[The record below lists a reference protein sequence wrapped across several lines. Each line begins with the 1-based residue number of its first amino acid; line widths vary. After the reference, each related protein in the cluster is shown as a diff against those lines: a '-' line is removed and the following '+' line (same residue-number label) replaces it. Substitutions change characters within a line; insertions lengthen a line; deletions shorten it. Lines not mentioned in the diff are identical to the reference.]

1 MFQGVTAFLEA
12 IDERVEQHALQHAE
26 EAAAAAETTADSVMS
41 EKRNEKKRKGEW
53 NELEGGETEKS
64 GFGADDDY
72 SPHPHVM
79 ESKARLP
86 LFPAQPTAFPNH
98 HTPNTTTLYSDKNN
112 NNPMDSVSAGGSL
125 MNGLRSTQ
133 TTTGKKGHHS
143 IEEGGTLTAMETISQ
158 NGLELESTELKRK
171 DEEIEALTREVR
183 RHQAATDAAKQE
195 LLQRSLQVHQ
205 LEESLRDTRMRFDE
219 HRAKSRC
226 LLEEKQ
232 HEYEALRHQL
242 ELQKKEGKHLNNS
255 ENNGNHDNDDSD
267 LSSKVMEQQE
277 QIEQL
282 KGSIVSMKQES
293 ERLQAQVAASRRE
306 VSEVHE
312 ERLKL
317 VQQIDFLRLDI
328 RGAREAL
335 DSEISAHK
343 RSKQMLQ
350 NRQRELNELRAAVE
364 KNGGTF
370 TAAGALISLR
380 GDDIGSRDHVLLS
393 RQLLEKQNA
402 LEAALRDAAEWRRR
416 CDRAT
421 HRLEEE
427 RTTRVFVSQQQQ
439 QQQQQQSIRDG
450 VENRPLLM
458 RRGSSTN
465 GIVYG
470 ALKFMDS
477 VDALALRMGRGFR
490 RYPIMRVLAVVYI
503 ACLHGWITMLMM
515 MLSSAATVS
524 SSTTGEMTAG
534 TGTGNAPDAAAG
546 Q

>member
-12 IDERVEQHALQHAE
+12 IDERVEQHALQQTVNA
-26 EAAAAAETTADSVMS
+26 TDTA
-41 EKRNEKKRKGEW
+41 
-53 NELEGGETEKS
+53 
-64 GFGADDDY
+64 GADDGVELGEEKDERIKRGGN
-72 SPHPHVM
+72 
-79 ESKARLP
+79 ESKGTGESGFDAGDDYIP
-86 LFPAQPTAFPNH
+86 HGVDKQAQIPMFPAQPTSFPNH
-98 HTPNTTTLYSDKNN
+98 TTNTRVYYSEKHNNSTPTTSTTTT
-112 NNPMDSVSAGGSL
+112 GGGGMNSISKSL
-125 MNGLRSTQ
+125 ANGLRSKQ
-133 TTTGKKGHHS
+133 AKGPL
-143 IEEGGTLTAMETISQ
+143 EEGNITTMEAVSQ
-158 NGLELESTELKRK
+158 NGLEAELSELKRR
-171 DEEIEALTREVR
+171 DDEIEALTREVQ

-195 LLQRSLQVHQ
+195 LLRRSLQVHQ

-232 HEYEALRHQL
+232 REYEALRNQL
-242 ELQKKEGKHLNNS
+242 ELQKKKGGGHLNNYD
-255 ENNGNHDNDDSD
+255 NNDNPSDDDPNSR
-267 LSSKVMEQQE
+267 VVEQE
-277 QIEQL
+277 EEIEQL
-282 KGSIVSMKQES
+282 KGSIVSMKQEI

-306 VSEVHE
+306 VSEAHE

-317 VQQIDFLRLDI
+317 LQQIDFLQLDI

-343 RSKQMLQ
+343 RSKQLLQ

-370 TAAGALISLR
+370 TAAGALVSLR
-380 GDDIGSRDHVLLS
+380 GDDIGSRDHVILS

-439 QQQQQQSIRDG
+439 QQQSIRDG
-450 VENRPLLM
+450 GDSRPVLM
-458 RRGSSTN
+458 RRGNSTN
-465 GIVYG
+465 GIVPNVLG
-470 ALKFMDS
+470 LIDA
-477 VDALALRMGRGFR
+477 VDALALRIGRGLR
-490 RYPIMRVLAVVYI
+490 RFPIMRVAAIVYI

-515 MLSSAATVS
+515 MLSSAATPS
-524 SSTTGEMTAG
+524 SSTTGEMAAS
-534 TGTGNAPDAAAG
+534 TGNTPNAAAE
-546 Q
+546 